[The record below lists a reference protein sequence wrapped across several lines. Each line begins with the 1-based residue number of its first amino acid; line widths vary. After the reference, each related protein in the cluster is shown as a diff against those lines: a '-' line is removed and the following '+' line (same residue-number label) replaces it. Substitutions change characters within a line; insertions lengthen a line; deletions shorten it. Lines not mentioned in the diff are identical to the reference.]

1 MPDLLDGS
9 MDWLRRNL
17 RSGVRVA
24 PDGSNFDHQEFPL
37 GALCELV
44 ANALVHRDLGPHTQS
59 KRVEIRLRPDRL
71 VISSPGGLWGVS
83 RQQLGKPGGKSAVNE
98 HLYDMCTLLTTSRGA
113 RVIEGEGG
121 GIGEAQRALADWPVD
136 LPIFVDKAV
145 WILRSGRA
153 GVPLCGEP
161 VFRGALSHCDGP
173 GWTVGRWEPT
183 AGRPPTFGHSSWVKC
198 LRMESSQLRTV
209 ACALVVIRSTMASA
223 RIFSSIRSCH

>member
-145 WILRSGRA
+145 GFTVVLMRPAASGQQLA
-153 GVPLCGEP
+153 TAPP
-161 VFRGALSHCDGP
+161 A
-173 GWTVGRWEPT
+173 VG
-183 AGRPPTFGHSSWVKC
+183 
-198 LRMESSQLRTV
+198 
-209 ACALVVIRSTMASA
+209 
-223 RIFSSIRSCH
+223 